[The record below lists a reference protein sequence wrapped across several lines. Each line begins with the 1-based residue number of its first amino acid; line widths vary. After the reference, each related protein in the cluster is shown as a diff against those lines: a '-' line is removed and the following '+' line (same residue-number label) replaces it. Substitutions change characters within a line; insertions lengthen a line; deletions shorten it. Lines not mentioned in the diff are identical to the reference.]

1 MLVIPVIDIR
11 NGIAVHAVAG
21 DRQRYKPLTSQLVK
35 SIEPAGVLQ
44 ELAAALP
51 FDLCYVADLDAIE
64 GRGLNRCTLAEMSRV
79 GVPMLVDAGAV
90 SGLQVEDLLDLG
102 VSTVVIPSESLCD
115 LDSLSSWTSRF
126 SASQLCASVDVKHG
140 RILTQDP
147 AWLDRSAVDLAE
159 YFSTQGFSQSIVLD
173 LGAVGTGSGV
183 PTLEA
188 CRMIRRRCP
197 HLRIFTGGGVHSM
210 ECLTEAESVPVDG
223 ILVGSALHD
232 GRLRVT
238 ELKEKF
244 RS

>member
-21 DRQRYKPLTSQLVK
+21 DRQWYKPLTSRLVK
-35 SIEPAGVLQ
+35 SIEPARVLE
-44 ELAAALP
+44 ELATSCS

-79 GVPMLVDAGAV
+79 GVPLLVDAGAV
-90 SGLQVEDLLDLG
+90 SGPQAEELLDLG
-102 VSTVVIPSESLCD
+102 VSTVVIPSESIRQ

-126 SASQLCASVDVKHG
+126 SASQLCGSVDLKYG

-159 YFSTQGFSQSIVLD
+159 YFSTQGFCQLIVLD
-173 LGAVGTGSGV
+173 LAAVGTGAGV

-188 CRMIRRRCP
+188 CRLIKRRCP
-197 HLRIFTGGGVHSM
+197 DLRIITGGGVHSM
-210 ECLTEAESVPVDG
+210 GCLADAERFPVDG

-232 GRLRVT
+232 GRLPVT
-238 ELKEKF
+238 ALKEKF